1 MHGMRM
7 IIPMTTSMDHNP
19 AAKFQLRSNDD
30 YQVISDPATA
40 TSIPEMPQRFAD
52 AR

>member
-30 YQVISDPATA
+30 YQVIRELDPLFET
-40 TSIPEMPQRFAD
+40 TG
-52 AR
+52 